1 MTRAPAPAQTGPGA
15 YAYRNR
21 TAHVRYAP
29 FKRAFSYELY
39 QLFLDIDRLEETA
52 ASLRFLSVDKP
63 GLFGFQRSDHGPK
76 DGSPLRPWAEGLWR
90 DIGIDLEGGRIW
102 LLCFPR
108 MLGYVFNPLS
118 VWFGYGPDGDWRG
131 VIYEVRNTFGES
143 HVYVAAAPAA
153 DEASG
158 RHAAAKAF
166 HVSPFFAVEGDYH
179 FAVREPGAQFALRI
193 ENRVDGELRHLAT
206 LAGERV
212 ALTDGG
218 LLRVLVG
225 MPLMTLGVTAAIHWQ
240 ALWIWLKGGR
250 YHKKPPP
257 PALPASP
264 ARGLPGVSSS
274 STSVSVP
281 S

>member
-1 MTRAPAPAQTGPGA
+1 MTTAAPSAAGVAGA

-29 FKRAFSYELY
+29 FKRAFSYDLY

-52 ASLRFLSVDKP
+52 AGLRLFSVDRP
-63 GLFGFQRSDHGPK
+63 GVFGFRRADHGPK
-76 DGSPLRPWAEGLWR
+76 DGSPLRPWAEELWHKA
-90 DIGIDLEGGRIW
+90 GVDLEGGKIW

-118 VWFGYGPDGDWRG
+118 VWFGYGPNGDWRG

-143 HVYVAAAPAA
+143 HVYVAKAGS
-153 DEASG
+153 D
-158 RHAAAKAF
+158 HAAAKAF

-179 FAVREPGAQFALRI
+179 FAVREPGERFALRV
-193 ENRVDGELRHLAT
+193 ENRVGGELRHLAT
-206 LAGERV
+206 LAGERA
-212 ALTDGG
+212 ALNDAG
-218 LLRVLVG
+218 LLGVLVG
-225 MPLMTLGVTAAIHWQ
+225 MPFMTLGVTAAIHWE

-257 PALPASP
+257 PAVPASP
-264 ARGLPGVSSS
+264 ARGLADIPSSS
-274 STSVSVP
+274 NPVSVN